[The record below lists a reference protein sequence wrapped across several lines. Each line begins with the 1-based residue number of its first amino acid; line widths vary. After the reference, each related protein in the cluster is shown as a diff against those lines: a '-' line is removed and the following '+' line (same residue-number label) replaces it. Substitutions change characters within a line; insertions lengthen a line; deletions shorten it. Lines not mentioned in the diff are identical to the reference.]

1 MNKAEF
7 AVLKSQK
14 FYLSKLQARIRYL
27 SFCFFSYRREAGNQI
42 LGDILHKYNFK
53 KPKSVQTIQKTME
66 PKTENFPG
74 MLWTFIPSADIYVS
88 VVEVQLYHSL
98 DNSLETM
105 ISVKAAPGAQ
115 EFL

>member
-7 AVLKSQK
+7 PVFKSQE

-27 SFCFFSYRREAGNQI
+27 PFASFPTEEKQEI
-42 LGDILHKYNFK
+42 KYWGIYCTSITSRNPSQCKQFK
-53 KPKSVQTIQKTME
+53 KQWNRRQR
-66 PKTENFPG
+66 
-74 MLWTFIPSADIYVS
+74 TFQGCYGHLSPLLIFVS

-105 ISVKAAPGAQ
+105 IAVKAAPGAQ